1 MKVVVLNRLPKKPK
15 SCCTCKQVLVGAWL
29 FGLVGL
35 GGAWAADITAP
46 PAAGSKT
53 KTEQK
58 QTQKPP
64 PSLPSDAQ
72 ASDDSRNLPK
82 PEVRIIH
89 EKDKTVEEYRVGGQ
103 LRYVKIT
110 PKHGRPY
117 YLVDRN
123 GDGIPETYYDPLKG
137 PPPINQW
144 LLLKW

>member
-1 MKVVVLNRLPKKPK
+1 MKAAVLNLPPKKPK
-15 SCCTCKQVLVGAWL
+15 SCCTCKLVLAACLISLSGA
-29 FGLVGL
+29 GS
-35 GGAWAADITAP
+35 AWAADDISAP
-46 PAAGSKT
+46 PAAGSQT
-53 KTEQK
+53 KNVQK
-58 QTQKPP
+58 QAPKRPP
-64 PSLPSDAQ
+64 DLPSDAQ

-82 PEVRIIH
+82 PDVRIIH
-89 EKDKTVEEYRVGGQ
+89 EKDKTVEEYRVGGV

-110 PKHGRPY
+110 PKHGKPY

>member
-1 MKVVVLNRLPKKPK
+1 MKVADLNPQRKKPR
-15 SCCTCKQVLVGAWL
+15 SCCTSNGMRTVWL
-29 FGLVGL
+29 LLGLACL
-35 GGAWAADITAP
+35 GHAWAADISAP
-46 PAAGSKT
+46 PTAGSKT

-58 QTQKPP
+58 QPQKKPP
-64 PSLPSDAQ
+64 DLPSDAQ
-72 ASDDSRNLPK
+72 SSDDSRNLPK
-82 PEVRIIH
+82 PDVTIIH
-89 EKDKTVEEYRVGGQ
+89 EKDRTVEEYRVGGV

-110 PKHGRPY
+110 PKHGKPY